1 MLLIRNEMRALI
13 VRKTLIA
20 ELVLQYIQ
28 ENVKTIPTPIE
39 VFSGARL
46 GGNYSRANLLS
57 GNFRGL
63 SLTEDNQ

>member
-1 MLLIRNEMRALI
+1 M
-13 VRKTLIA
+13 RKTLIA

-39 VFSGARL
+39 VFSAARL
-46 GGNYSRANLLS
+46 GGNHNRVNLLS
-57 GNFRGL
+57 GSFRGL